1 MKYFYILRFGEIFI
15 KGKNKS
21 FFENTLRKNIK
32 NTLKRENLNIKLN
45 FMRGRIFVIEETE
58 NPEKTSEILS
68 KIPGIVS
75 VSIGVKC
82 EKDLEKIAFT
92 ALNLIEKLNYKPKS
106 FKVKSKRTDKS
117 FPLKSPDISI
127 NVGGILL
134 SNNIGI
140 PVDVKNPE
148 MEIGIE
154 IHKDGAYVFC
164 QTLKGAGG
172 LPVGVSE
179 RVAVMLSGGID
190 SPVAAYLMQKRGSTI
205 VPIYF
210 HGFPFTSDKVKEKII
225 KLSEKLAFYQKK
237 IHLNIVNFTPVLME
251 LKKHCPE
258 KLTIIMMR
266 RFMVKIAEK
275 IAENEHCL
283 AVVTGDNLGQVAS
296 QTMENM
302 RCITDASNNMILR
315 PLLGY
320 DKVDIINLAKKID
333 TYDISIEPFEDCCS
347 LFVPK
352 QPEIH
357 GKLEEVREAE
367 KNFEVEKI
375 VNEVMENI
383 ETMLIGANNE

>member
-1 MKYFYILRFGEIFI
+1 MKYYYILRFGEIFI

-21 FFENTLRKNIK
+21 YFENTLRKNIK
-32 NTLKRENLNIKLN
+32 STLYKADIHVKLS
-45 FMRGRIFVIEETE
+45 FLRGRIFVIEETE
-58 NPEKTSEILS
+58 NPSYTAELLA

-75 VSIGVKC
+75 VSIGIKC

-92 ALNLIEKLNYKPKS
+92 ALNFINKMPKKPAS
-106 FKVKSKRTDKS
+106 FKVESKRADKT
-117 FPLKSPDISI
+117 FPFISPDISI

-134 SNNIGI
+134 DNNIGI
-140 PVDVKNPE
+140 PVEVQNPE
-148 MEIGIE
+148 LRIGIE
-154 IHKDGAYVFC
+154 IQKDGAYVFC
-164 QTLKGAGG
+164 QTFKGAGG

-190 SPVAAYLMQKRGSTI
+190 SPVAAYLMQKRGTVI

-225 KLSEKLAFYQKK
+225 KLCEKLSFYQKK
-237 IHLNIVNFTPVLME
+237 VFLNIVNFTPILLE
-251 LKKHCPE
+251 LKKTCPE
-258 KLTIIMMR
+258 KLIIVMMR
-266 RFMVKIAEK
+266 RFMVRVAEK

-320 DKVDIINLAKKID
+320 DKVDIINLAKQID
-333 TYDISIEPFEDCCS
+333 TFDISIEPFEDCCA

-357 GKLEEVREAE
+357 GKLDEVREAE
-367 KNFEVEKI
+367 KLFDVDTL

-383 ETMLIGANNE
+383 ETMLIGD